1 MSARPTHVTKVPIT
15 MRLGIM
21 LGICLGMCARPVFG
35 LAPPPTPS
43 GKSGTAEALYLQLS
57 NTPLDP
63 ARVYQVRDASLDRAA
78 MHITLEDGT
87 IALTQDVLGRI
98 TGAFFEGE
106 GDVLLIPPDEVERK
120 SIGLFTGM
128 AILEERFTSAYFR
141 FNDDTAAELKPG
153 LRAADNA
160 DVFISRWGDT
170 ARTLAQAD
178 ALRLLLTFSQMLP
191 VEGGS
196 FSSTTPASVDPRDRM
211 LHARLQGVKLGIFD
225 VHFDSKNAEQ
235 IQAGQARAAKNGVV
249 YYDVWTSF
257 AINPSSDPNRQAL
270 RWPRESLTTARE
282 EGEPRQEFAVHRYEI
297 EAEVRPP
304 KQLNVEARLEVDIT
318 HGGVRALIFELSRFL
333 LLQAVEAD
341 GQPVEFIHNPSIEG
355 TQISRRGND
364 LVVVILPEPTRT
376 GQKIELRFVY
386 GGEVLAEAGN
396 GLLYVGARGTWYPNR
411 GLAMADFDL
420 KFHYPRGWT
429 LLATGKPMTTS
440 TPAGD
445 LPPAGAT
452 PNMPDEQTARWISER
467 PIPVAGFNLGRY
479 TRATAQAGNVTVESY
494 AAPGVEKEF
503 PKAPVRIIEPDPAV
517 SPALKRPQ
525 EIMVPVPPSP
535 ARNALHVAEATAQ
548 ALQYYSRRFGPF
560 PYSHLALTQIPG
572 PESQGWP
579 GLVFLSSYAFLSE
592 QERADLHM
600 DFSRSILAQQ
610 VPAHEAA
617 HQWWGDLI
625 IWESYR
631 DQWISE
637 GLANYSSLMML
648 QEKNPAAFHQIMERY
663 RQELVENKDGEL
675 PKDAGPVTLGVRLLS
690 SRAPEGYAAIS
701 YGRGTWLFHMLRSM
715 LLDVAA
721 QGAGGGKHGRNNAE
735 EPFVVAL
742 RKLRQRFEGKAVSTR
757 ELLEIFA
764 EDLPPSLRY
773 EGKASLDWFL
783 HGWINGT
790 ALPKLQLESVKFT
803 PRGNATMVSGT
814 ILQKNGSEDLVTS
827 VPIYAVVSG
836 NASVFIGRV
845 FADGTESSFH
855 LSAPAGTRKILLDPK
870 QTILTAPK

>member
-1 MSARPTHVTKVPIT
+1 MAGRPTHVTKVAIT

-21 LGICLGMCARPVFG
+21 LGICLGICARPVFG
-35 LAPPPTPS
+35 VAPQPTPS

-57 NTPLDP
+57 NTPLEP

-78 MHITLEDGT
+78 IHFTLEDGT

-106 GDVLLIPPDEVERK
+106 GEVLLIPPDEVERK

-160 DVFISRWGDT
+160 DGFISRWGDT

-178 ALRLLLTFSQMLP
+178 ALRLLVTFSKMLP
-191 VEGGS
+191 LEGRS
-196 FSSTTPASVDPRDRM
+196 FSSARPASVDPRDRM

-225 VHFDSKNAEQ
+225 IHFDSKAAEQ
-235 IQAGQARAAKNGVV
+235 IQAGQVRAAKNGTV
-249 YYDVWTSF
+249 YYDIWTSF
-257 AINPSSDPNRQAL
+257 SIHPASLDSNGQAL
-270 RWPRESLTTARE
+270 RWPRESLTIARA
-282 EGEPRQEFAVHRYEI
+282 EGEPREEFAVHRYEI

-318 HGGVRALIFELSRFL
+318 HRGVRALIFELSRFL
-333 LLQAVEAD
+333 QLQVVEAD

-364 LVVVILPEPTRT
+364 LVVVILPEPTRA

-429 LLATGKPMTTS
+429 LLATG
-440 TPAGD
+440 
-445 LPPAGAT
+445 
-452 PNMPDEQTARWISER
+452 
-467 PIPVAGFNLGRY
+467 
-479 TRATAQAGNVTVESY
+479 
-494 AAPGVEKEF
+494 
-503 PKAPVRIIEPDPAV
+503 
-517 SPALKRPQ
+517 
-525 EIMVPVPPSP
+525 
-535 ARNALHVAEATAQ
+535 Q
-548 ALQYYSRRFGPF
+548 ALQFYSRRFGPF
-560 PYSHLALTQIPG
+560 PYSHLALTQMPG

-600 DFSRSILAQQ
+600 DYSTSILAQQ
-610 VPAHEAA
+610 VPAHETA
-617 HQWWGDLI
+617 HQWWGDLVT
-625 IWESYR
+625 WKSYR

-648 QEKNPAAFHQIMERY
+648 QEKNPVAFHQIMERY
-663 RQELVENKDGEL
+663 RQELVENKNGEL

-690 SRAPEGYAAIS
+690 SHAPEGYAAIS

-715 LLDVAA
+715 LLDLAA
-721 QGAGGGKHGRNNAE
+721 QGPGRGKHGRNNAE
-735 EPFVVAL
+735 EPFVLAL

-764 EDLPPSLRY
+764 EDLPPALRY

-783 HGWINGT
+783 QGWINGT

-814 ILQKNGSEDLVTS
+814 ILQKNASEDLVTS

>member
-1 MSARPTHVTKVPIT
+1 
-15 MRLGIM
+15 MRLGIV
-21 LGICLGMCARPVFG
+21 LGICLGICARPVFG
-35 LAPPPTPS
+35 VAPQPTPS

-78 MHITLEDGT
+78 IHITLEDGT
-87 IALTQDVLGRI
+87 LALTQDVLGRI

-106 GDVLLIPPDEVERK
+106 GEVLLIPPDEVERK

-160 DVFISRWGDT
+160 DGFISRWGET

-178 ALRLLLTFSQMLP
+178 ALRLLVTFSQMLP
-191 VEGGS
+191 VEGRS
-196 FSSTTPASVDPRDRM
+196 FSSATPASVDPRDRM

-225 VHFDSKNAEQ
+225 IHFDSKTAEQ
-235 IQAGQARAAKNGVV
+235 IQAGQARAAKNGAV
-249 YYDVWTSF
+249 YYDIWTSF
-257 AINPSSDPNRQAL
+257 SINPASSDPNRQAL
-270 RWPRESLTTARE
+270 AWPRESLTTARE
-282 EGEPRQEFAVHRYEI
+282 EGEPREEFAVHRYEI

-304 KQLNVEARLEVDIT
+304 KQLNVEARLELEIT
-318 HGGVRALIFELSRFL
+318 RGGVRALIFELSRFL
-333 LLQAVEAD
+333 QLQVVEAD
-341 GQPVEFIHNPSIEG
+341 GQPVEFIHNPAIEG

-364 LVVVILPEPTRT
+364 LVVVILPEPTPV

-411 GLAMADFDL
+411 GMAMSDFDL

-429 LLATGKPMTTS
+429 LLATGKPMTT
-440 TPAGD
+440 TIRPGD
-445 LPPAGAT
+445 LPPAGAM
-452 PNMPDEQTARWISER
+452 PNIADEQTARWISER

-494 AAPGVEKEF
+494 AAPGVEREF
-503 PKAPVRIIEPDPAV
+503 LKPPVRMIEPDPAV
-517 SPALKRPQ
+517 SPELKRPQ
-525 EIMVPVPPSP
+525 EIMVPVAPSP
-535 ARNALHVAEATAQ
+535 ARNAQHVAEATAQ

-560 PYSHLALTQIPG
+560 PYSHLALTQMPG

-600 DFSRSILAQQ
+600 DFSGNILAQQ
-610 VPAHEAA
+610 VPAHETA
-617 HQWWGDLI
+617 HQWWGDLVT
-625 IWESYR
+625 WKSYR

-648 QEKNPAAFHQIMERY
+648 QEKNPVAFHQIMERY
-663 RQELVENKDGEL
+663 RQALVENKNGEL
-675 PKDAGPVTLGVRLLS
+675 PKDAGPVTLGMRLLS
-690 SRAPEGYAAIS
+690 SHAPEGYEAIS

-721 QGAGGGKHGRNNAE
+721 QDPGRGKHSRNNAE
-735 EPFVVAL
+735 EPFVLAL
-742 RKLRQRFEGKAVSTR
+742 RKLRQRFEGKAVSSS

-783 HGWINGT
+783 QGWINGT

-814 ILQKNGSEDLVTS
+814 ILQKNASEDLVTS

-836 NASVFIGRV
+836 TASVFIGRV

-855 LSAPAGTRKILLDPK
+855 LSAPAGTRKLLLDPK

>member
-1 MSARPTHVTKVPIT
+1 MALWPTHVTKVPIT

-21 LGICLGMCARPVFG
+21 LGICLGICARPVFG
-35 LAPPPTPS
+35 VAPQSAPS
-43 GKSGTAEALYLQLS
+43 GKSGMAEALYLQLS
-57 NTPLDP
+57 HTPLDP
-63 ARVYQVRDASLDRAA
+63 ARVYQVRGASLDRAA
-78 MHITLEDGT
+78 IHLTLEDGT

-106 GDVLLIPPDEVERK
+106 GEVLLIPPDEVERK
-120 SIGLFTGM
+120 SVGLFTGM

-160 DVFISRWGDT
+160 DGFISRWGDT
-170 ARTLAQAD
+170 ARNLAQAD
-178 ALRLLLTFSQMLP
+178 ALRLLVTFSKMLP
-191 VEGGS
+191 VEGRS
-196 FSSTTPASVDPRDRM
+196 FASATASLDPRDRM
-211 LHARLQGVKLGIFD
+211 LSARLQGVKLGVFD
-225 VHFDSKNAEQ
+225 IHFDSKAAEQ
-235 IQAGQARAAKNGVV
+235 IQAGQARAAKNGAV
-249 YYDVWTSF
+249 YYDIWTSF
-257 AINPSSDPNRQAL
+257 SINPASFDPNRQAL
-270 RWPRESLTTARE
+270 RGPRESLTTARE
-282 EGEPRQEFAVHRYEI
+282 EGEPREEFAVHRYKI
-297 EAEVRPP
+297 EAEVSPP

-318 HGGVRALIFELSRFL
+318 QGGVRALTFELSRFL
-333 LLQAVEAD
+333 QLQVVEAD

-364 LVVVILPEPTRT
+364 LVVVILPEPTRA
-376 GQKIELRFVY
+376 GQKIELRFIY

-411 GLAMADFDL
+411 GLSMADFDL
-420 KFHYPRGWT
+420 TFHYPRGWT
-429 LLATGKPMTTS
+429 LLATGTPVTS
-440 TPAGD
+440 SIRPGD
-445 LPPAGAT
+445 LPPAGAM
-452 PNMPDEQTARWISER
+452 PNIPDEQTARWISER

-494 AAPGVEKEF
+494 AAPGVERAF

-517 SPALKRPQ
+517 SPELKRPQ

-548 ALQYYSRRFGPF
+548 ALQFYSRRFGPF
-560 PYSHLALTQIPG
+560 PYSHLALTQMPG

-610 VPAHEAA
+610 VPAHETA
-617 HQWWGDLI
+617 HQWWGDLVT
-625 IWESYR
+625 WKSYR

-648 QEKNPAAFHQIMERY
+648 QERNPVAFRQIMERY
-663 RQELVENKDGEL
+663 RRELVENKNGEL
-675 PKDAGPVTLGVRLLS
+675 PKDAGPVTLGARLLS
-690 SRAPEGYAAIS
+690 SHAPEGYVAIS

-721 QGAGGGKHGRNNAE
+721 QGAGRGTHGRNNAE
-735 EPFVVAL
+735 EPFVLAL
-742 RKLRQRFEGKAVSTR
+742 RKLRQRFEGKAVSTS

-783 HGWINGT
+783 QGWINGT

-803 PRGNATMVSGT
+803 PKGNATVVSGT
-814 ILQKNGSEDLVTS
+814 ILQKNASEDLVTS
-827 VPIYAVVSG
+827 VPIYAVGSG
-836 NASVFIGRV
+836 KASVFIGRV

>member
-1 MSARPTHVTKVPIT
+1 
-15 MRLGIM
+15 MRLGVVLVICV
-21 LGICLGMCARPVFG
+21 GICARPVFG
-35 LAPPPTPS
+35 VAAHPTPS
-43 GKSGTAEALYLQLS
+43 GKSGAAEALYLQLS
-57 NTPLDP
+57 NTPLNP
-63 ARVYQVRDASLDRAA
+63 ARVYKVRDASLDRAA
-78 MHITLEDGT
+78 IHITLEDGT
-87 IALTQDVLGRI
+87 IAFTQDILGRI

-106 GDVLLIPPDEVERK
+106 GDVLLMPPNEVERK

-153 LRAADNA
+153 LRTADNA
-160 DVFISRWGDT
+160 DEFIRQWGDT
-170 ARTLAQAD
+170 ARSLAQAD
-178 ALRLLLTFSQMLP
+178 ALRLLVSFSKLLP
-191 VEGGS
+191 VEGRPS
-196 FSSTTPASVDPRDRM
+196 PSATPASADARDRM
-211 LHARLQGVKLGIFD
+211 LHARLQGVKLGVFD
-225 VHFDSKNAEQ
+225 IHFDLKAAEQ
-235 IQAGQARAAKNGVV
+235 IQAGQARAAQNGLV
-249 YYDVWTSF
+249 YYDTWTSF
-257 AINPSSDPNRQAL
+257 SINPQTPDRNGRAPADS
-270 RWPRESLTTARE
+270 RESLTIARE
-282 EGEPRQEFAVHRYEI
+282 EGEPLEEFAVHRYEI

-304 KQLNVEARLEVDIT
+304 KQLNVEARLQVDIT
-318 HGGVRALIFELSRFL
+318 RDGVRALTFELSRFL
-333 LLQAVEAD
+333 HVQLVEAN
-341 GQPVEFIHNPSIEG
+341 GQPVEFIHNPAIEG

-364 LVVVILPEPTRT
+364 LVVVILPEPART
-376 GQKIELRFVY
+376 AEKIKLRFVY

-440 TPAGD
+440 VAAGD

-452 PNMPDEQTARWISER
+452 SNIPDDQTSRWISER
-467 PIPVAGFNLGRY
+467 PLPVAGFNLGRY
-479 TRATAQAGNVTVESY
+479 TRARTQVGNVTVESY
-494 AAPGVEKEF
+494 AAPGVEREF
-503 PKAPVRIIEPDPAV
+503 PKPPVRVIEPDPTV

-525 EIMVPVPPSP
+525 QLIVPIPPSP

-548 ALQYYSRRFGPF
+548 ALEYYSRRFGPF
-560 PYSHLALTQIPG
+560 PYSHLALTQMPG

-600 DFSRSILAQQ
+600 DSSRSILAQQ
-610 VPAHEAA
+610 VPAHETA

-625 IWESYR
+625 TWKSYR

-637 GLANYSSLMML
+637 GLANYCSLMML
-648 QEKNPAAFHQIMERY
+648 QEKNPVAFYQIMERY
-663 RQELVENKDGEL
+663 RQELVENKNGEL

-690 SRAPEGYAAIS
+690 SHAPEGYEAIS

-715 LLDVAA
+715 LLDVDSEKSAK
-721 QGAGGGKHGRNNAE
+721 GEHGRNSAE
-735 EPFVVAL
+735 EPFVLAL
-742 RKLRQRFEGKAVSTR
+742 RKVRQRFEGKAISTS

-764 EDLPPSLRY
+764 ENLPPTLRY

-783 HGWINGT
+783 QGWINGT
-790 ALPKLQLESVKFT
+790 ALPKLHLQSVKFT
-803 PRGNATMVSGT
+803 PKGNATLVSGT
-814 ILQKNGSEDLVTS
+814 ILQRDASEDLVTS

-836 NASVFIGRV
+836 KASVFIGRI

-855 LSAPAGTRKILLDPK
+855 LSAPAGTHKILLDPK

>member
-1 MSARPTHVTKVPIT
+1 

-21 LGICLGMCARPVFG
+21 LGICLAICARPVFG
-35 LAPPPTPS
+35 VAPQPTPS
-43 GKSGTAEALYLQLS
+43 GKSGTAEALYLELS

-78 MHITLEDGT
+78 IHITLEDGT

-106 GDVLLIPPDEVERK
+106 GEVLLIPPDEVERK

-160 DVFISRWGDT
+160 DGFVSRWGDT
-170 ARTLAQAD
+170 ARNLAQAD
-178 ALRLLLTFSQMLP
+178 ALRLLVTFSTMLP
-191 VEGGS
+191 VAGRS
-196 FSSTTPASVDPRDRM
+196 FTSATPASVDPRDRM

-225 VHFDSKNAEQ
+225 IHFDSKAAEQ

-249 YYDVWTSF
+249 YYDIWTSF
-257 AINPSSDPNRQAL
+257 SINPASLDPNRQAL
-270 RWPRESLTTARE
+270 ARPGESLTTARE
-282 EGEPRQEFAVHRYEI
+282 EGEPREEFTVHRYEI
-297 EAEVRPP
+297 EAEVKPP
-304 KQLNVEARLEVDIT
+304 KQLNAEARLQVDIT

-333 LLQAVEAD
+333 QLQVVEAN

-355 TQISRRGND
+355 TQVSRRGND
-364 LVVVILPEPTRT
+364 LVVVILPEPTRA

-440 TPAGD
+440 IRPGD
-445 LPPAGAT
+445 LPPAGAM
-452 PNMPDEQTARWISER
+452 PNLADEQTAHWISER

-494 AAPGVEKEF
+494 AAPGVEREF
-503 PKAPVRIIEPDPAV
+503 PKASVRIIEPDPAV
-517 SPALKRPQ
+517 SPELKRPQ
-525 EIMVPVPPSP
+525 EIIVPVPPSP

-548 ALQYYSRRFGPF
+548 ALQFYSLRFGPF
-560 PYSHLALTQIPG
+560 PYSHLALTQMPG

-600 DFSRSILAQQ
+600 DLSRSILAQQ
-610 VPAHEAA
+610 VPAHETA
-617 HQWWGDLI
+617 HQWWGDLVT
-625 IWESYR
+625 WKSYR

-648 QEKNPAAFHQIMERY
+648 QEKNPGAFHQIMERY

-675 PKDAGPVTLGVRLLS
+675 PKDAGPVTLGVRLQS
-690 SRAPEGYAAIS
+690 SHAPEGYAAIS

-715 LLDVAA
+715 LLDAAA
-721 QGAGGGKHGRNNAE
+721 QGPGKGKHGRNNAE
-735 EPFVVAL
+735 EPFVLAL
-742 RKLRQRFEGKAVSTR
+742 RKLRQRFEGKAISTR

-773 EGKASLDWFL
+773 EGRASLDWFL
-783 HGWINGT
+783 QGWINGT

-814 ILQKNGSEDLVTS
+814 ILQKNASEDLVTS

-836 NASVFIGRV
+836 NASVLIGRV

>member
-1 MSARPTHVTKVPIT
+1 

-21 LGICLGMCARPVFG
+21 LGICLGICARPVFG
-35 LAPPPTPS
+35 VAPQPTPS

-78 MHITLEDGT
+78 IHFTLEDGT

-106 GDVLLIPPDEVERK
+106 GEVLLIPPDEVERK

-160 DVFISRWGDT
+160 DGFISRWGDT

-178 ALRLLLTFSQMLP
+178 ALRLLVTFSKMLP
-191 VEGGS
+191 LEGRS
-196 FSSTTPASVDPRDRM
+196 FSSARPASVDPRDRM

-225 VHFDSKNAEQ
+225 IHFDSKAAEQ
-235 IQAGQARAAKNGVV
+235 IQAGQARAAKNGTV
-249 YYDVWTSF
+249 YYDIWTSF
-257 AINPSSDPNRQAL
+257 SIHAASLDSNGQAL
-270 RWPRESLTTARE
+270 RWPRESLTIARE
-282 EGEPRQEFAVHRYEI
+282 EGEPREEFAVHRYEI

-318 HGGVRALIFELSRFL
+318 HRGVRALIFELSRFL
-333 LLQAVEAD
+333 QLQVVEAD

-364 LVVVILPEPTRT
+364 LVVVILPEPTRA

-440 TPAGD
+440 IRPGD
-445 LPPAGAT
+445 LPPAGT
-452 PNMPDEQTARWISER
+452 MPSIPDEQTARWISER

-494 AAPGVEKEF
+494 AAPGVEREF
-503 PKAPVRIIEPDPAV
+503 PKAPLQIIEPDPAV
-517 SPALKRPQ
+517 SGELKRPQ
-525 EIMVPVPPSP
+525 EIVVPVPPSP

-548 ALQYYSRRFGPF
+548 ALQFYSRRFGPF
-560 PYSHLALTQIPG
+560 PYSHLALTQMPG

-600 DFSRSILAQQ
+600 DYSTSILAQQ
-610 VPAHEAA
+610 VPAHETA
-617 HQWWGDLI
+617 HQWWGDLVT
-625 IWESYR
+625 WKSYR

-648 QEKNPAAFHQIMERY
+648 QEKNPVAFHQIMERY
-663 RQELVENKDGEL
+663 RQELVENKNGEL

-690 SRAPEGYAAIS
+690 SHAPEGYAAIS

-715 LLDVAA
+715 LLDLAA
-721 QGAGGGKHGRNNAE
+721 QGPGRGKHGRNNAE
-735 EPFVVAL
+735 EPFVLAL

-757 ELLEIFA
+757 ELLEVFA
-764 EDLPPSLRY
+764 EDLPPALRY

-783 HGWINGT
+783 QGWINGT

-814 ILQKNGSEDLVTS
+814 ILQKNASEDLVTS